1 MIDTVPAIVVR
12 REIKAPAADL
22 FDAWL
27 DPELLAQWMCPG
39 DFAPARVSNDPR
51 VGGTFEISMQS
62 ACGDGI
68 LHTGV
73 YRKIDR
79 PNVLVFTWISVHTQ
93 ERESLVTVA
102 FKSRGEQSTEIVIT
116 HEMLPDADAARKHAG
131 GWGSLLEKLAGLIG
145 RRVAKLDARSTSS

>member
-1 MIDTVPAIVVR
+1 MIDVAPAIMVR

-27 DPELLAQWMCPG
+27 DPELLAQWMRPG
-39 DFAPARVSNDPR
+39 DFAPARVKNDPR
-51 VGGTFEISMQS
+51 VGGSFEISMQS

-79 PNVLVFTWISVHTQ
+79 PRVLVFTWISVHTQ
-93 ERESLVTVA
+93 ERETLVTVT
-102 FKSRGEQSTEIVIT
+102 FNRRGPSATEIVIT
-116 HEMLPDADAARKHAG
+116 HEMLPTADAASKHAG
-131 GWGSLLEKLAGLIG
+131 GWGSLLEKLAGLKG
-145 RRVAKLDARSTSS
+145 

>member
-1 MIDTVPAIVVR
+1 MIDTVPAIMVR

-27 DPELLAQWMCPG
+27 DPELLAQWMRPG
-39 DFAPARVSNDPR
+39 DFAPARVKNDPR
-51 VGGTFEISMQS
+51 VGGAFEISMQS

-68 LHTGV
+68 LHTGI

-79 PNVLVFTWISVHTQ
+79 PKVLVFTWISVHTQ

-102 FKSRGEQSTEIVIT
+102 FNARGNSTEIVIT
-116 HEMLPDADAARKHAG
+116 HEMLPDADAAGKHAG
-131 GWGSLLEKLAGLIG
+131 GWGSLLEKLAGLKG
-145 RRVAKLDARSTSS
+145 